1 MKNINEYIDKTI
13 KDLEEKTQWNRDFI
27 LDIIFKRISKEK
39 IHNESNVVRAYSNT
53 TRRTVEETN
62 DEFLVESFMKDKDF
76 YVEKLKEHGIETN
89 IIIQPMTECKSSIIA
104 NMMLKLSRWIERNVE
119 HKKLNINEII
129 IEFSVLK

>member
-13 KDLEEKTQWNRDFI
+13 KDLEEKKKWNRDFI

-39 IHNESNVVRAYSNT
+39 IHNDSNVVRAYSNT

-76 YVEKLKEHGIETN
+76 YIEKLKEHGIETN
-89 IIIQPMTECKSSIIA
+89 IIIQPMMECKSSTKA

-119 HKKLNINEII
+119 HKKLNINETI
-129 IEFSVLK
+129 IEFSILK

>member
-13 KDLEEKTQWNRDFI
+13 KDLEEKKKWNRDFI

-39 IHNESNVVRAYSNT
+39 IHNDSSVVRAYSNT

-76 YVEKLKEHGIETN
+76 YIEKLKEHGIETN
-89 IIIQPMTECKSSIIA
+89 IIIQPMMECKSSTKA

-119 HKKLNINEII
+119 HKKLNINETI
-129 IEFSVLK
+129 IEFSILK